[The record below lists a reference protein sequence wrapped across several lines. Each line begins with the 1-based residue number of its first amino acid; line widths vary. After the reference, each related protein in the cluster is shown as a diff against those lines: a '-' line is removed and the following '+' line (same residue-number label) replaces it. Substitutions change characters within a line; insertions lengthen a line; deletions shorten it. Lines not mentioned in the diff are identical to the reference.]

1 MDIATVSGLLMGV
14 FCIVGAIVV
23 DAGFGGLLAF
33 ANLPSVFVVI
43 GGGVASTLVAFRL
56 NEVTSVFKICSNTFS
71 AKEDSKEDTI
81 RMLVDLSN
89 KARREGLL
97 ALEAEQAKISDDFVK
112 QSLQLVVDGVEP
124 GTIKESME
132 LELSNLEGRHV
143 IGQGLLKTMGS
154 MFPTWGMLGT
164 VIGLINMLGNLD
176 DPSTIGPAMSIA
188 LVTTFYGSILANLV
202 CNPMADKL
210 SLKGRQEV
218 QLKEMIIEGIL
229 SIQAGENPRIMEH
242 KLKTFLSPDQKAR
255 YESMSGSITGNTS
268 SETATA

>member
-1 MDIATVSGLLMGV
+1 MDIATVSGLLLGLGCV
-14 FCIVGAIVV
+14 IGAIAV
-23 DAGFGGLLAF
+23 DAGFGGLIAF
-33 ANLPSVFVVI
+33 LNLPSAFVVI
-43 GGGVASTLVAFRL
+43 GGGLASTLVAFRL
-56 NEVTSVFKICSNTFS
+56 GEITNVFKICANTFS

-143 IGQGLLKTMGS
+143 IGQALLKSMGS
-154 MFPTWGMLGT
+154 LFPTWGMLGT

-210 SLKGRQEV
+210 NLKGRQEI

-242 KLKTFLSPDQKAR
+242 KLKTFLSPEQKVR
-255 YESMSGSITGNTS
+255 YESMAGGLTGASG
-268 SETATA
+268 EAAPA